1 MRSMKYHLKRV
12 VSDVKLTFEECSTIL
27 TQIEACMN
35 SRPLVALP
43 CDGDGI
49 DVLTPGHFLIGRP
62 IESLPDPSF
71 SYRPVSL
78 LRRWDL
84 CHNLIRQFWERWH
97 QEYLTSLRAYTKWH
111 KPSRNIQVNDI
122 VILQD
127 ANLVPTRWPL
137 GRVVKT
143 FHGEDH
149 LVRLVDVKT
158 QSGVY
163 RRPVTKIALILPN
176 EA

>member
-1 MRSMKYHLKRV
+1 MAQKDISEFCTTQHIEWKFIPERAPHFGGLWESAVRSMKYHLKRV
-12 VSDVKLTFEECSTIL
+12 VSDVKLTFEECSTVL

-78 LRRWDL
+78 LRR
-84 CHNLIRQFWERWH
+84 
-97 QEYLTSLRAYTKWH
+97 
-111 KPSRNIQVNDI
+111 
-122 VILQD
+122 
-127 ANLVPTRWPL
+127 
-137 GRVVKT
+137 
-143 FHGEDH
+143 
-149 LVRLVDVKT
+149 
-158 QSGVY
+158 
-163 RRPVTKIALILPN
+163 
-176 EA
+176 